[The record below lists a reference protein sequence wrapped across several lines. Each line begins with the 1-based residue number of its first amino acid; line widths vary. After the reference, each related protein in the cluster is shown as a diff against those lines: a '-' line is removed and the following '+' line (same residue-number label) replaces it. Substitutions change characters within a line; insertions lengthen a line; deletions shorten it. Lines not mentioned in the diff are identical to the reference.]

1 MLFIE
6 GHCPHCNEKRG
17 FNLFAVSDYR
27 AKRNEAE
34 LKNLRHHSQNNN
46 LHPAKFFAA
55 GVCVYCN
62 MPILADVEVK
72 DAFLLDM
79 RDCICNAARRYDGP
93 PPEIL
98 HIYPEPTPPY
108 SHPSLPEEINR
119 DLADVQTMLKQNLSP
134 HFIISGCRGVLET
147 AVKMLGGEGGSLVK
161 RILDLKEKAVVSGVL
176 ADWAD
181 HIRLEGNSA
190 THERTGT
197 EEEAREIMEFT
208 KLFLQYT
215 FEFPSRIKELRMAK
229 PDAPAK

>member
-27 AKRNEAE
+27 AERSDGE
-34 LKNLRHHSQNNN
+34 LKNMPHVYQKAKPL
-46 LHPAKFFAA
+46 PAGFFAA
-55 GVCVYCN
+55 GVCVHCAG
-62 MPILADVEVK
+62 PILADLEVE
-72 DAFLLDM
+72 DAYLYAM
-79 RDCICNAARRYDGP
+79 RECVRNHERRYEGP
-93 PPEIL
+93 PPRVL
-98 HIYPEPTPPY
+98 RMYPEPTPPY

-119 DLADVQTMLKQNLSP
+119 DLVDVQTMLKQNLAP

-147 AVKMLGGEGGSLVK
+147 AVKILGGEGEKLVK
-161 RILDLKEKAVVSGVL
+161 RIRDLKEKAVVSGVL

-215 FEFPSRIKELRMAK
+215 FEFPSRIKALRMAK

>member
-27 AKRNEAE
+27 AKRSETE
-34 LKNLRHHSQNNN
+34 LKNIRHNYRPGN
-46 LHPAKFFAA
+46 LSPAKFFAA
-55 GVCVYCN
+55 GVCIHCGG
-62 MPILADVEVK
+62 PILADVEVN
-72 DAFLLDM
+72 DAALYEM
-79 RDCICNAARRYDGP
+79 RDCMTNHDRRYEGP
-93 PPEIL
+93 LPRVL
-98 HIYPEPTPPY
+98 RIYPEPTPPY

-119 DLADVQTMLKQNLSP
+119 DLVDVQTMLKQNLAP

-147 AVKMLGGEGGSLVK
+147 AVKMLGGEGDTLRK
-161 RILDLKEKAVVSGVL
+161 RIRDLKEKAIVSGVL

-190 THERTGT
+190 THERSGT
-197 EEEAREIMEFT
+197 EVEAREIMEFT

-215 FEFPSRIKELRMAK
+215 FEFPSRIKELRKEK
-229 PDAPAK
+229 PSAPAK